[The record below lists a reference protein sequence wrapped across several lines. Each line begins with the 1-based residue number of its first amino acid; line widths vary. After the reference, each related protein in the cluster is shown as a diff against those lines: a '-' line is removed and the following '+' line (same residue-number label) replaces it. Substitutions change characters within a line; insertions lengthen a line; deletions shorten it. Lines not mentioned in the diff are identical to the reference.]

1 MARRRRQLDFSR
13 PARALSRIS
22 DTEISRHVK
31 LNSPLINE
39 TVQGENGGGGG
50 RGALGGGGGGRLG
63 DSRDTRGTLAATA
76 GIAGIKSLV
85 CF

>member
-39 TVQGENGGGGG
+39 TVQGENGGEGEARWGWGEGGDWEIVG
-50 RGALGGGGGGRLG
+50 I
-63 DSRDTRGTLAATA
+63 LAE
-76 GIAGIKSLV
+76 L
-85 CF
+85 